1 MSTDTKRPKIELGP
15 GGIYY
20 YTDPATGQTHTS
32 PSYNGL
38 RQDLEDAA
46 QARARADKR
55 EADYHARTAERKA
68 DGAARLAELTP
79 RLEAAQAE
87 RDRAWSTF
95 RQEALEG
102 GAYVEAYARW
112 VVAHRRADA
121 LRIVHGDA
129 RHAAAHGQDRRGAP
143 GEARTPP
150 LSEALDRLV
159 TDRADELRATPAED

>member
-1 MSTDTKRPKIELGP
+1 MSTDTRPKIELGP

-38 RQDLEDAA
+38 LADLEDAA

-55 EADYHARTAERKA
+55 EADHAARTAERKA

-87 RDRAWSTF
+87 RDRAWSDF
-95 RQEALEG
+95 RTAALEG
-102 GAYVEAYARW
+102 GPLVDSFARYVLAFRT
-112 VVAHRRADA
+112 ADR

-129 RHAAAHGQDRRGAP
+129 RHEAQHGQDRRGAP
-143 GEARTPP
+143 VEAPTPT
-150 LSEALDRLV
+150 LSDALDRLV
-159 TDRADELRATPAED
+159 DDRVTELRTARAED